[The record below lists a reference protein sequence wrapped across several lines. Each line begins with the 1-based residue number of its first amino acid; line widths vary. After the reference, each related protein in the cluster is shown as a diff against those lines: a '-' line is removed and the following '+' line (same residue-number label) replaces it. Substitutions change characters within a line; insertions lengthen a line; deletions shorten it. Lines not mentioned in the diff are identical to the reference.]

1 MMDRRRFVQGAAA
14 GLGAIALGPL
24 PRLGPASGEATGP
37 AAGRLWAARARPA
50 ADDER
55 MAWWRE
61 ARFGMF
67 IHWGLYSILAGEWMG
82 RTDHAEWIRNT
93 AHIPLAEYDKL
104 VARFNPTA
112 FDADHW
118 VGMAK
123 DAGMKYVTITSKH
136 HDGFC
141 LFDNRLTSFCIR
153 STPYRRDIMAQMA
166 DACRRA
172 GLRQCWYHS
181 IMDWHHPD
189 YLPRRDWEA
198 ATRPVDGA
206 RYSRF
211 IRYLHGSVE
220 QLLRSYGDI
229 GVMWFDG
236 QWEQTWTHEMG
247 RALYQRCRELQPT
260 VIVNNRVEGWS
271 QTPVTDPLGDF
282 RTPEQE
288 VPATGWPGV
297 DWESCITMNRNW
309 GYNSHDHDFKS
320 VAQLIG
326 LLVET
331 ASKGGNL
338 LLNVGP
344 KADGTFPEES
354 VERLAA
360 IGRWMRANGEA
371 IYGTSA
377 SLFASAPFRSTTKRN
392 RIYLFVTDWP
402 EVPPLQVPGLKTPI
416 RKAYLLADPAA
427 TAIPLDAGG
436 PGVPQS
442 LILPR
447 NAPDP
452 VCSVVVLEF
461 ERAPE
466 VGQA

>member
-1 MMDRRRFVQGAAA
+1 MAGMKRRAFLQAGAL
-14 GLGAIALGPL
+14 GLGAMALPSP
-24 PRLGPASGEATGP
+24 PRSGESGMWATAVLPPAGP
-37 AAGRLWAARARPA
+37 VDVA
-50 ADDER
+50 R

-93 AHIPLAEYDKL
+93 AHIPLGEYEKL
-104 VARFNPTA
+104 LARFNPVQ

-141 LFDNRLTSFCIR
+141 LFDNMLTDWCVR
-153 STPYRRDIMAQMA
+153 STPFKRDIMKEMA
-166 DACRRA
+166 AACGRA
-172 GLRQCWYHS
+172 GLKPCWYHS

-211 IRYLHGSVE
+211 TRYLHGSVE
-220 QLLRSYGDI
+220 QLLKNYGEI

-247 RALYQRCRELQPT
+247 RALYQHCRQLQPT
-260 VIVNNRVEGWS
+260 AIVNNRVEGWS
-271 QTPVTDPLGDF
+271 QAPITDPLGDF

-297 DWESCITMNRNW
+297 DWESCITMNDNW
-309 GYNSHDHDFKS
+309 GYNSHDHNFKS
-320 VAQLIG
+320 AAQLIG

-331 ASKGGNL
+331 SSKGGNL
-338 LLNVGP
+338 LLNIGP
-344 KADGTFPEES
+344 RADGTFPDES

-360 IGRWMRANGEA
+360 IGRWMRVNGEA
-371 IYGTSA
+371 IYGTTA
-377 SLFASAPFRSTTKRN
+377 SLFSKAPFRSTTKGN
-392 RIYLFVTDWP
+392 RIYVFVTDWP
-402 EVPPLQVPGLKTPI
+402 TTVDLPLILPGLTTPV
-416 RKAYLLADPAA
+416 RGAYLLADRDRKPVPVSQGTRGQGLVLPAA
-427 TAIPLDAGG
+427 
-436 PGVPQS
+436 
-442 LILPR
+442 
-447 NAPDP
+447 APDP
-452 VCSVVVLEF
+452 VCSVVALDFDGPPAVT
-461 ERAPE
+461 
-466 VGQA
+466 Q

>member
-1 MMDRRRFVQGAAA
+1 MAAMDISRRSFVQGSAAA
-14 GLGAIALGPL
+14 LGAAALPL
-24 PRLGPASGEATGP
+24 PPFLSYVDPLG
-37 AAGRLWAARARPA
+37 RPDA
-50 ADDER
+50 VTRMLPPADDER

-93 AHIPLAEYDKL
+93 AHIPLATYDKL
-104 VARFNPTA
+104 VGRFNPVK
-112 FDADHW
+112 FDADAW

-123 DAGMKYVTITSKH
+123 DAGMRYVTITSKH

-141 LFDNRLTSFCIR
+141 LFDNRLTGFCIR
-153 STPYRRDIMAQMA
+153 STPYRHDVMKLMAEA
-166 DACRRA
+166 SRRA
-172 GLRQCWYHS
+172 GLHQCWYHS

-206 RYSRF
+206 RYARF
-211 IRYLHGSVE
+211 VRYLHGSVE
-220 QLLRSYGDI
+220 QLVKNYGDI

-247 RALYQRCRELQPT
+247 RALYQHCRQLQPT
-260 VIVNNRVEGWS
+260 VIVNNRCEGWS
-271 QTPVTDPLGDF
+271 QTPITDPLGDF

-297 DWESCITMNRNW
+297 DWESCITMNDNW
-309 GYNSHDHDFKS
+309 GYNSHDHNFKS
-320 VAQLIG
+320 VARLIG

-338 LLNVGP
+338 LLNIGP
-344 KADGTFPEES
+344 RADGTFPDES

-360 IGRWMRANGEA
+360 IGRWMKVNGDA
-371 IYGTSA
+371 IHGTTA
-377 SLFASAPFRSTTKRN
+377 SLFASAPFRSTTKGS

-402 EVPPLQVPGLKTPI
+402 EVPPLALPGLRTPV
-416 RKAYLLADPAA
+416 RSAYLLSDPAK
-427 TAIPLDAGG
+427 TAIAVNAGG
-436 PGVPQS
+436 PGAPQS

-447 NAPDP
+447 NAPDAI
-452 VCSVVVLEF
+452 CSVVVLEF
-461 ERAPE
+461 DSVPV
-466 VGQA
+466 VGA